1 MSTATKPSRQANKQ
15 KDFWLLYP
23 STNRSGT
30 FADIVYALYYLP
42 ENFKLMILSED
53 TNQDQ
58 MDMAKYSDL
67 STRIQLETETGM
79 SAETSPF
86 SFAHALI
93 SDDAT
98 PEIIRNTV
106 KSQVVVSEN
115 AQQDI
120 QRTQADGFTVHS
132 GNSPAL
138 ATAVLRIAHASA

>member
-1 MSTATKPSRQANKQ
+1 MNTATKPSRQANKQ

-42 ENFKLMILSED
+42 ENYKLMILSED
-53 TNQDQ
+53 TAQDQ
-58 MDMAKYSDL
+58 MDMAKYEDL
-67 STRIQLETETGM
+67 KTRIQLETETGL
-79 SAETSPF
+79 SAEASPF

-98 PEIIRNTV
+98 PEIIRSTV
-106 KSQVVVSEN
+106 KSQVVVSGS
-115 AQQDI
+115 AKQDI
-120 QRTQADGFTVHS
+120 QRTEADGFTVPS

-138 ATAVLRIAHASA
+138 ASAVLRIAHAA